1 MVELIILRK
10 NGLAAKLSG
19 SSAVAFCYTMGQGR
33 KGNAFS
39 RCSFRYVKKKR
50 KRKKRHVE
58 DSLIFFFFFERKM
71 TRNEKRFILY
81 SMKILMEKEYSNI

>member
-19 SSAVAFCYTMGQGR
+19 SSAVAFCYTMEQGR

-58 DSLIFFFFFERKM
+58 DSLIFFFILKGKWRDENINGEGIFEYVIVRE
-71 TRNEKRFILY
+71 N
-81 SMKILMEKEYSNI
+81 

>member
-33 KGNAFS
+33 KGDAFS

-58 DSLIFFFFFERKM
+58 DSLIFFFFLKG
-71 TRNEKRFILY
+71 K
-81 SMKILMEKEYSNI
+81 

>member
-39 RCSFRYVKKKR
+39 RCSFRYMKKK
-50 KRKKRHVE
+50 KKKKETTRRRLV
-58 DSLIFFFFFERKM
+58 DFLFSFERKM
-71 TRNEKRFILY
+71 AR
-81 SMKILMEKEYSNI
+81 

>member
-50 KRKKRHVE
+50 KRKKRHAE
-58 DSLIFFFFFERKM
+58 DSLIFFFLLKGKWRDENIYGEGIFEYVIVRE
-71 TRNEKRFILY
+71 N
-81 SMKILMEKEYSNI
+81 

>member
-39 RCSFRYVKKKR
+39 RCSCRYVKKKR

-58 DSLIFFFFFERKM
+58 DSLIFFFLLKGKWRDENINGKGIFEYVIVRE
-71 TRNEKRFILY
+71 N
-81 SMKILMEKEYSNI
+81 

>member
-33 KGNAFS
+33 KGDAFS
-39 RCSFRYVKKKR
+39 RCSFRYMKKK
-50 KRKKRHVE
+50 KKKETTRRRLV
-58 DSLIFFFFFERKM
+58 DFLFFFERKM

-81 SMKILMEKEYSNI
+81 SMKILMEKEYSNM